1 MVLVAFIFLRQIFQP
16 SAGKFMSDKSSNL
29 FKIQN
34 YQPNQEKNSGEKGK
48 NSNLLNAKNFIGVD
62 FYANFY

>member
-1 MVLVAFIFLRQIFQP
+1 M
-16 SAGKFMSDKSSNL
+16 SGKKLKF

-48 NSNLLNAKNFIGVD
+48 IAIF
-62 FYANFY
+62 

>member
-1 MVLVAFIFLRQIFQP
+1 
-16 SAGKFMSDKSSNL
+16 MSDKSSNL

-48 NSNLLNAKNFIGVD
+48 IAIS
-62 FYANFY
+62 

>member
-48 NSNLLNAKNFIGVD
+48 IAIF
-62 FYANFY
+62 